1 MRRWNRV
8 RLVLIVLSVY
18 LLVCGLAGGFIA
30 EMTLHPGRRVLLPRD
45 ERQAQQITQGQ
56 NAELE
61 DVEIQAG
68 DGIRLAGW
76 MARPRG
82 WNHDVVILLHG
93 LGDNRMGMTG
103 YAALLLHH
111 GFGVLMPDAR
121 AHGAS
126 GGVLATYGLLERDD
140 IRRWFEWAAQQENTS
155 CIFGFGESMGA
166 AQLLQ
171 AVHSESNFCAVAG
184 ESPFASMREI
194 AYDRVGQFFHAGPWL
209 GRSVFRPVVEIAF
222 WYARWKYHLDLEQVL
237 PDGAVAGS
245 QVPVWLIHGRDDR
258 NIPVRHSR
266 QIARNNPRLTVWEVP
281 GADHCGAISVSPQE
295 FERRLVGW
303 FEEHARV
310 PRHQFTI

>member
-82 WNHDVVILLHG
+82 WNHDVVIVLHG

-140 IRRWFEWAAQQENTS
+140 IRQWFEWAAQR
-155 CIFGFGESMGA
+155 
-166 AQLLQ
+166 L
-171 AVHSESNFCAVAG
+171 
-184 ESPFASMREI
+184 
-194 AYDRVGQFFHAGPWL
+194 
-209 GRSVFRPVVEIAF
+209 VVEIAF
-222 WYARWKYHLDLEQVL
+222 WYARWKYDLDLEQVM

-303 FEEHARV
+303 FEEHAQV